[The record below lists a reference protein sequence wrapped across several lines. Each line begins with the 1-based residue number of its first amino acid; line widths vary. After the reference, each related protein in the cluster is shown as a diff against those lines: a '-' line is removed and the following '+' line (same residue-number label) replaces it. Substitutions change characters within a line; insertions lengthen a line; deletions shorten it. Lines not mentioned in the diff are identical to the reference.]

1 MKRYASHLLLLPEYG
16 YLRKQVVELDKGCAI
31 RIFPLT
37 EEIESVEWLPGVIV
51 LLSEA
56 NQNKETSS
64 YDAIFGS
71 MSDMPKP
78 YIGPTEVLEIV
89 HDGKFQAQFYVY
101 LFFPF
106 DFTALKP
113 VDETRRRQLL

>member
-16 YLRKQVVELDKGCAI
+16 YLEKQVVEIDNGFAR

-37 EEIESVEWLPGVIV
+37 EEIESVEWLPGVMV
-51 LLSEA
+51 LLSET
-56 NQNKETSS
+56 NQNKEASS
-64 YDAIFGS
+64 YDTIFGS
-71 MSDMPKP
+71 MSDMSKP
-78 YIGPTEVLEIV
+78 LIAPTEILEIV
-89 HDGKFQAQFYVY
+89 HNGKFQTQFQVH

-113 VDETRRRQLL
+113 VDETRHRRLL